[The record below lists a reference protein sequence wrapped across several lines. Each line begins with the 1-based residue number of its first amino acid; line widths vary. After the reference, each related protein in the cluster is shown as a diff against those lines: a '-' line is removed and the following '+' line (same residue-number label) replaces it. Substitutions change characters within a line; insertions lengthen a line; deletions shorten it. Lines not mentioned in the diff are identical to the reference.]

1 MGMVDGK
8 ITVLQP
14 IVEENFLT
22 ELTTGIFS
30 SPIIIIPHSH
40 FYYVDTA
47 ICTIIDRCKDT
58 VDSSCLKISEIL
70 EFNEGVGVIDFLTKK
85 NTSSDHISPI
95 LSELVGSE
103 RPDLIIGKNIFLC
116 KGCSHI
122 LLKDD
127 SILASLC
134 QYISNYERGMY
145 NEKTT
150 FIFVDDIPVT
160 SIPVSLLS
168 YALILDIPLPSDVT
182 IGKLLSNI
190 PLSASIPLKQQDE
203 FKLSLIRVFQGLSQQ
218 QIVMILRSILV
229 RTGGFLS
236 HVAKDIAEKEK
247 KNLLKKSDLIEVV
260 DSDVSLDQVG
270 GLEVLKED
278 IKIKARIFK
287 NMPLTSSTAVNIP
300 YPKGI
305 LVLGMPGCGKSM
317 IAKAIANEF
326 AMPLLRLDINRMM
339 GKYVGESEAN
349 LRKALKIAEAIHPCV
364 LWIDEVEKA
373 FAGSSGGEGDSV
385 VVRLMGYFLTWMQ
398 EKKQPVYIVATANDV
413 MRPEFMRK
421 GRFDEVY
428 FVDFPNKIETEEIL
442 KKKIERYSK
451 SGSLFNF
458 SSMDEPAYLEIA
470 SAMQGGIYGG
480 FAGSEIEAVV
490 NCVVE
495 RAFVGYLDTAAKFQ
509 VSISM
514 QDFLITIESMKD
526 SIMANQKGVAEKTT
540 NIERIL
546 ALQKTYGLKLA
557 TKKYGNG

>member
-8 ITVLQP
+8 ITGLQP
-14 IVEENFLT
+14 IVEEKFLT

-40 FYYVDTA
+40 FDYVDTA
-47 ICTIIDRCKDT
+47 ICTIIDRCKDM
-58 VDSSCLKISEIL
+58 VDCSCLKISEIL
-70 EFNEGVGVIDFLTKK
+70 EINEGVGVIDFLTKK
-85 NTSSDHISPI
+85 NTSPDHISPI
-95 LSELVGSE
+95 LDELVGSDC
-103 RPDLIIGKNIFLC
+103 PDLIIGKNIFLC

-122 LLKDD
+122 LFKDD
-127 SILASLC
+127 RIIAGLC

-160 SIPVSLLS
+160 SIPISLLS
-168 YALILDIPLPSDVT
+168 YALILDIPLPSDIT

-190 PLSASIPLKQQDE
+190 PMSSSVPLKLQDE
-203 FKLSLIRVFQGLSQQ
+203 FKLSLIRVFQGLNQQ

-349 LRKALKIAEAIHPCV
+349 LRKALHIAEAIHPCV

-385 VVRLMGYFLTWMQ
+385 VVRLMGYFLT
-398 EKKQPVYIVATANDV
+398 
-413 MRPEFMRK
+413 
-421 GRFDEVY
+421 
-428 FVDFPNKIETEEIL
+428 
-442 KKKIERYSK
+442 
-451 SGSLFNF
+451 
-458 SSMDEPAYLEIA
+458 
-470 SAMQGGIYGG
+470 
-480 FAGSEIEAVV
+480 
-490 NCVVE
+490 
-495 RAFVGYLDTAAKFQ
+495 
-509 VSISM
+509 
-514 QDFLITIESMKD
+514 
-526 SIMANQKGVAEKTT
+526 
-540 NIERIL
+540 
-546 ALQKTYGLKLA
+546 
-557 TKKYGNG
+557 

>member
-8 ITVLQP
+8 ITGLQP
-14 IVEENFLT
+14 IVEESFLT

-40 FYYVDTA
+40 FDYVDTA
-47 ICTIIDRCKDT
+47 ICTMIDRCKDT

-85 NTSSDHISPI
+85 NTSSERISPI
-95 LSELVGSE
+95 LDELVGSDP
-103 RPDLIIGKNIFLC
+103 PDLIIGKNIFLC

-122 LLKDD
+122 IFEDD
-127 SILASLC
+127 QAIAGLC
-134 QYISNYERGMY
+134 QYIANYERGMY

-160 SIPVSLLS
+160 SIPISILN

-182 IGKLLSNI
+182 IGKLLNNI
-190 PLSASIPLKQQDE
+190 PLSASIPLKQHDE
-203 FKLSLIRVFQGLSQQ
+203 FKLSLIRVFQGLNQQ

-458 SSMDEPAYLEIA
+458 SSMDEPEYLEIA

-490 NCVVE
+490 NSVVE

-526 SIMANQKGVAEKTT
+526 SIMANQKGMEEKTT